1 MKKILAL
8 LAVLAMSVSMLA
20 ACSADNGTAD
30 NGAANNAA
38 TDTNTETPA
47 ADTRDG
53 LTNAKNYLYT
63 MYKDCC
69 CPHQRR
75 EL

>member
-47 ADTRDG
+47 EKA
-53 LTNAKNYLYT
+53 L
-63 MYKDCC
+63 
-69 CPHQRR
+69 
-75 EL
+75 